1 MLGIPEKSR
10 LGAVLT
16 AYYIIAMS
24 DSERNMSEEEEGV
37 SESESM
43 EEEVAEQGL
52 REEGLLILQEQ
63 NDKRCATYVFNN
75 EDHTLGNLL
84 RTILSGHA
92 DVEFVG
98 YSIPHPSE
106 PKMNLRLQTLSKDTN
121 DVLNEGLRT
130 VQNLAKTL
138 RESFTAGVG
147 EAS

>member
-1 MLGIPEKSR
+1 MQGTQEKSLLR
-10 LGAVLT
+10 AMLT

-63 NDKRCATYVFNN
+63 NDKRCATYVFNK

-138 RESFTAGVG
+138 RESFMAGVG
-147 EAS
+147 EVN

>member
-1 MLGIPEKSR
+1 M
-10 LGAVLT
+10 LT

-63 NDKRCATYVFNN
+63 NDKRCATYVFNK

-138 RESFTAGVG
+138 RESFMAGVG
-147 EAS
+147 EVN